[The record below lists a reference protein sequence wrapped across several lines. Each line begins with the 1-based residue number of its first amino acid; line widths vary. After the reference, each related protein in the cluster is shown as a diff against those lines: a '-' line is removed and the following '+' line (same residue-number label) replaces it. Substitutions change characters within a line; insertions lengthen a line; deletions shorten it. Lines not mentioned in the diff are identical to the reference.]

1 MCTVYLFSHF
11 QVMAVFRDVCRFWR
25 VQNKCPN
32 KMRRSQSDREPTS
45 PDSVPLLYSPSS
57 IVPFKCGRRW
67 TEMELDEE
75 DENGADSKESI
86 ISSSP
91 SEATPFRERASTDG
105 NLFQRP
111 WRWRYAPSSAST
123 SGSQTFYPPAKT
135 ERRMSISMRGSN
147 ASY

>member
-1 MCTVYLFSHF
+1 MS
-11 QVMAVFRDVCRFWR
+11 VFRDVCRFWR

-32 KMRRSQSDREPTS
+32 KMRRCASDREPTS

-57 IVPFKCGRRW
+57 MMPFTTRSGRRW

-75 DENGADSKESI
+75 DENEADSKESI
-86 ISSSP
+86 SSSP
-91 SEATPFRERASTDG
+91 SESTPFRERASTDG

>member
-1 MCTVYLFSHF
+1 
-11 QVMAVFRDVCRFWR
+11 MAVFRDVCRFWR
-25 VQNKCPN
+25 VQNKCPS
-32 KMRRSQSDREPTS
+32 KLRRSSSDKEPPS

-57 IVPFKCGRRW
+57 LVPFTVKSSRRC
-67 TEMELDEE
+67 TEMELEEE
-75 DENGADSKESI
+75 DENETDTKDS

-91 SEATPFRERASTDG
+91 SESTPFRERASTDG

-111 WRWRYAPSSAST
+111 WRWRYAPSSSASA
-123 SGSQTFYPPAKT
+123 SGSQTFYPQAKA

>member
-1 MCTVYLFSHF
+1 
-11 QVMAVFRDVCRFWR
+11 MAVFRDVCRFWR
-25 VQNKCPN
+25 VQNKCPS
-32 KMRRSQSDREPTS
+32 KMRRSTSEREPAS
-45 PDSVPLLYSPSS
+45 PDTVPLLYSPSTV
-57 IVPFKCGRRW
+57 IPFTARSGRRW

-75 DENGADSKESI
+75 DENELDSKESVA
-86 ISSSP
+86 SSP
-91 SEATPFRERASTDG
+91 SEPTPFRERASTDG